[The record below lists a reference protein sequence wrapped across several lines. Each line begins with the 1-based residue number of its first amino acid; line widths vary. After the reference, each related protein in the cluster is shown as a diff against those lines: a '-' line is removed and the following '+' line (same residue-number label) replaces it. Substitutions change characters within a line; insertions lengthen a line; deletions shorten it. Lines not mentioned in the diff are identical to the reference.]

1 MKNVTFQTA
10 IGVDQLLI
18 CVSVFFFLLL
28 LMIIF
33 LFCM

>member
-10 IGVDQLLI
+10 IGVDQLFI
-18 CVSVFFFLLL
+18 CVSVFLLL
-28 LMIIF
+28 HMIIF